1 MVNSPDIDGNYPI
14 HYLANDNNMDKME
27 ILIYYHAK
35 LDVPDS
41 QGNKPINLTSNKVI
55 QQFLLKNEKNY
66 KSKNNNKNNINGSQ
80 QLNKSNISINI
91 SNISIE
97 AIKYYPPEKINSF
110 FIGVENNSY
119 LILSIIQQN
128 YELFKFLITEK
139 NAKVDYIN
147 GNGWS
152 VLFFIVTKQLWNFF
166 AFLFDLPN
174 PDNCDS
180 TEKIYN
186 ELVKK
191 EYEKINLMESNGDLT
206 YLGQS
211 FKILDNLSNNNENIL
226 SICVD
231 EINDIFILKSLLL
244 LYNTYIKY
252 FSMNEEKNIVFQRQY
267 GKYDESSFLNIIFNR
282 QYSKNKETILIK
294 YVKKKD
300 LKTIK
305 YLLDELCRTDKK
317 LNIDIYKGDYNN
329 RNALHHAV
337 LLKQKEIIKYLIKYD
352 SDNNLLKTNKD
363 SKGKTPIDLDRTK
376 TYEYEYITIW
386 DAAKRNDVN
395 LLKKVHKELKY
406 YEVNEQTF
414 INKNTPLHDAVKNKA
429 ERAILYLLKEGA
441 NKDIKNINGQTP
453 LDTIEKVKFPDKKW
467 IKIVKKLFNGEI
479 KEFTDLDK
487 LEIDRGL
494 ENNNSLKIGKK
505 KEKKNKT
512 LDEALSQDMRLL
524 NLLSLIKQ
532 EIIKNDINLEELF
545 NQLDKKKNGKLSF
558 NEFKKLFKNLNI
570 EDIKEE
576 DITYIMIYLDTNKDG
591 NLQYKEFLN
600 LLN

>member
-1 MVNSPDIDGNYPI
+1 M
-14 HYLANDNNMDKME
+14 
-27 ILIYYHAK
+27 
-35 LDVPDS
+35 
-41 QGNKPINLTSNKVI
+41 
-55 QQFLLKNEKNY
+55 
-66 KSKNNNKNNINGSQ
+66 
-80 QLNKSNISINI
+80 
-91 SNISIE
+91 
-97 AIKYYPPEKINSF
+97 
-110 FIGVENNSY
+110 
-119 LILSIIQQN
+119 
-128 YELFKFLITEK
+128 
-139 NAKVDYIN
+139 
-147 GNGWS
+147 
-152 VLFFIVTKQLWNFF
+152 TKQLWNFF

-406 YEVNEQTF
+406 YQVNEQTF

-505 KEKKNKT
+505 KEKK
-512 LDEALSQDMRLL
+512 
-524 NLLSLIKQ
+524 KQ
-532 EIIKNDINLEELF
+532 NF
-545 NQLDKKKNGKLSF
+545 R
-558 NEFKKLFKNLNI
+558 
-570 EDIKEE
+570 
-576 DITYIMIYLDTNKDG
+576 
-591 NLQYKEFLN
+591 
-600 LLN
+600 